1 MFQKRSFLELGCVAN
16 KALTY
21 TLAIMPDIPDW
32 LLQGGVINNIA
43 DVIAVSSFSYYAG
56 RYVVKN
62 RAKIADKLGLK
73 PKPVVVPLPAQA
85 LIRSAAEVTVVG
97 KPLTALWNVETPTP
111 PLSTRLADEAIEFL
125 SVLLRNL

>member
-1 MFQKRSFLELGCVAN
+1 MFQKRSFLELGGVAN

-21 TLAIMPDIPDW
+21 TLAIMTDIPDW

-43 DVIAVSSFSYYAG
+43 DVIAVGGFSYYAG

-73 PKPVVVPLPAQA
+73 PKPVVVPLQGQA
-85 LIRSAAEVTVVG
+85 LISSAAQVKAVG
-97 KPLTALWNVETPTP
+97 KSVTALWNVEAPTP
-111 PLSTRLADEAIEFL
+111 PLSTRLVDEALEFL
-125 SVLLRNL
+125 SVLPLHL